1 MIPGFGFRKK
11 FSDLSEKEILALAIS
26 SEEDDASIYR
36 NYAEHLKNDYPDTSK
51 IFHDMARV
59 EDSHRKLLL
68 DTFKKRFGDIIPL
81 LKSSQASMS
90 I

>member
-26 SEEDDASIYR
+26 SEEDDAAIYR

-51 IFHDMARV
+51 IFV
-59 EDSHRKLLL
+59 YFSHLHFVFQFLC
-68 DTFKKRFGDIIPL
+68 TRFF
-81 LKSSQASMS
+81 
-90 I
+90 

>member
-26 SEEDDASIYR
+26 SEEDDASIT
-36 NYAEHLKNDYPDTSK
+36 ETTL
-51 IFHDMARV
+51 
-59 EDSHRKLLL
+59 
-68 DTFKKRFGDIIPL
+68 
-81 LKSSQASMS
+81 S